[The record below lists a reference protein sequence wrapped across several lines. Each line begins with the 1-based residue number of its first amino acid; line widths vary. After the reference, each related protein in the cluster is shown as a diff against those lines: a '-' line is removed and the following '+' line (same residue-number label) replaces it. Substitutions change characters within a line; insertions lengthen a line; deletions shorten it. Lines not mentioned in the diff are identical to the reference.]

1 VPTSGLSKAWAAV
14 PIQLGGAASGALLWT
29 YDRAHHFGEEERA
42 LMHAV
47 ARQCSLALERARSQD
62 AERRARRDAELAR
75 ERADEAN
82 RAKTEFLAVMSH
94 ELRTPL
100 NAISGYAELLDVGV
114 HGPLSDMQHDAI
126 ARIQRNQR
134 HLLGL
139 INDVLNFARIEAGQ
153 VSIELRPVRI
163 SETVAAIEALVGPQ
177 LAVKGHRYRCEVS
190 DPSLVAHAD
199 EERLRQILLNLIS
212 NAIKFTPGG
221 GEIRVGCA
229 GQASR
234 VSISVSDSGP
244 GIPADKLDRI
254 FEPFVQLE
262 SGRTRTHDGAGLG
275 LAISRDLARAM
286 GGDISVE
293 SALGAGTTFVLTL
306 PSAVEVR

>member
-1 VPTSGLSKAWAAV
+1 
-14 PIQLGGAASGALLWT
+14 
-29 YDRAHHFGEEERA
+29 
-42 LMHAV
+42 
-47 ARQCSLALERARSQD
+47 
-62 AERRARRDAELAR
+62 
-75 ERADEAN
+75 
-82 RAKTEFLAVMSH
+82 
-94 ELRTPL
+94 
-100 NAISGYAELLDVGV
+100 
-114 HGPLSDMQHDAI
+114 
-126 ARIQRNQR
+126 
-134 HLLGL
+134 
-139 INDVLNFARIEAGQ
+139 

-177 LAVKGHRYRCEVS
+177 LAVKGQRYRCEVS